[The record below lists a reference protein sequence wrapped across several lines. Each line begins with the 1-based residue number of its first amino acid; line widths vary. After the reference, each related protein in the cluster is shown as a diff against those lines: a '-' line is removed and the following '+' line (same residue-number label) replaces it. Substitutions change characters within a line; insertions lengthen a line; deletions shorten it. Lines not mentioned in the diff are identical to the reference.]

1 MYTYFAEAIG
11 QQAAQPR
18 ERVIATGCIIF
29 LRSCCCYFCAAVAT
43 NSWTD
48 PAENLLEPHHTERFY
63 SDVML
68 DLADERRLGT
78 DGDGGNKS
86 CVYINAGKPF
96 CRLGCFVAISG
107 VVVIVGYVRERK
119 SNL

>member
-29 LRSCCCYFCAAVAT
+29 LRSCCCCCCCAAVAT

-78 DGDGGNKS
+78 GGNKS

-96 CRLGCFVAISG
+96 CRLGCFVAILG
-107 VVVIVGYVRERK
+107 VVVVVVVGYVRERK